1 MRDKREK
8 TVLPPRLHLE
18 KPAHCDTHGR
28 GRRFPELQAGG
39 RAAMGPARFG
49 ALGTPRLPE
58 AKVRHRGQLR
68 RTPRGWGAPK
78 TTTHTHK
85 TESSS
90 WNPGR
95 LCNPFEPKRW
105 RAPGFGA
112 SRSRAARYQLAPR
125 RPRPSGAPGA
135 AVRSGT
141 ASPTRPVGAAAG
153 ARAGPRVLAGGPV
166 TFCPQVPPGCGRW
179 SGARRSA
186 L

>member
-18 KPAHCDTHGR
+18 KPAHCDTHGAEVGDSRSFRR
-28 GRRFPELQAGG
+28 G
-39 RAAMGPARFG
+39 G
-49 ALGTPRLPE
+49 ALPW
-58 AKVRHRGQLR
+58 A
-68 RTPRGWGAPK
+68 PRGSAPWERRGYPKRKSGIAGSFGGGHPGGGEPPK
-78 TTTHTHK
+78 TTHAHNTQ
-85 TESSS
+85 SSS

-125 RPRPSGAPGA
+125 GPRPSGASGA
-135 AVRSGT
+135 GI
-141 ASPTRPVGAAAG
+141 PTRPVGAAAG
-153 ARAGPRVLAGGPV
+153 TRAGPRVLAGGPV